1 MDGLKAFLA
10 RWLGGRA
17 SGGADSPGPRGG
29 PGASHDDPGA
39 FHGGPE
45 AKAGGKPPSPSRR
58 LFLALSALTPLG
70 AAASAASPAEAL
82 AAPSGHGGHGGHGG
96 DIFPWRDPRIALTP
110 PPPLTGKG
118 RGVVVAPHL
127 PSLGYELDGG
137 VKVFRLTA
145 QPVERLLLDG
155 PPKPGSLWDR
165 WHKAKGAM
173 HGMDIPKKV
182 RVWGFNGSMPGPSIE
197 VTEGDRVRLVV
208 KNELPEPTSI
218 HWHGLEVENGQ
229 DGVGG
234 LTQPP
239 ILPGGTFVYE
249 FTLTQ
254 HGTFMYHS
262 SFNEKKQV
270 GMGLGG
276 FFIVHP
282 ADGSRRVD
290 RDYAILLQEW
300 HFPPG
305 GEYVNVTSTDPN
317 WFTMNG
323 KAAPSTDV
331 LTAQVG
337 EKVRLR
343 FANLSNLHAHPIHLH
358 GVTWRVTGTE
368 GGPIPESAQW
378 PGNTVD
384 VAPGT
389 ARDVEFSFKHPGY
402 WHMHCHKL
410 HHVVNAHAPV
420 PMGVMPMG
428 GMTMLF
434 DVRDATGRAGEI
446 PGHGTG
452 HGAGHSASPGPAGPQ
467 PAAPAAPHPAGHG
480 ALPATDATPSVPDQ
494 HGAHGVPSP
503 APGPGVPSKTP
514 TGHGGGH

>member
-1 MDGLKAFLA
+1 MDGLKAFIRRLLGLQDGANPVAHRGGESMGGLLA
-10 RWLGGRA
+10 
-17 SGGADSPGPRGG
+17 SPG
-29 PGASHDDPGA
+29 
-39 FHGGPE
+39 
-45 AKAGGKPPSPSRR
+45 RR

-82 AAPSGHGGHGGHGG
+82 AAKSGHGGHGGHGG
-96 DIFPWRDPRIALTP
+96 EIFPWRDPKIALTP

-118 RGVVVAPHL
+118 RGIVVAPHL
-127 PSLGYELDGG
+127 PSLGYELDGN

-155 PPKPGSLWDR
+155 PPRPGSLWDR

-182 RVWGFNGSMPGPSIE
+182 KVWGFNGVMPGPPIE
-197 VTEGDRVRLVV
+197 VTEGDRVRIIV

-218 HWHGLEVENGQ
+218 HWHGLEVENAQ

-239 ILPGGTFVYE
+239 IMPGATYVYE
-249 FTLTQ
+249 FTLAQ

-282 ADGSRRVD
+282 AGGSRKVD

-300 HFPPG
+300 HFQPG
-305 GEYVNVTSTDPN
+305 GEYVDVTSTDPN

-331 LTAQVG
+331 LTAVVG

-378 PGNTVD
+378 PGNTVN

-434 DVRDATGRAGEI
+434 DVRDAKGRGGEI
-446 PGHGTG
+446 PGHKGHG
-452 HGAGHSASPGPAGPQ
+452 ADHGAGHTASPQPGASQ
-467 PAAPAAPHPAGHG
+467 PAAPAAVQPPAHPADH
-480 ALPATDATPSVPDQ
+480 APAPASAVPD
-494 HGAHGVPSP
+494 AHGVLGAPSSASVAP
-503 APGPGVPSKTP
+503 GVSPSAPGPGVPPKTP
-514 TGHGGGH
+514 TGHMGGH

>member
-1 MDGLKAFLA
+1 MAGFFNRFLP
-10 RWLGGRA
+10 WLGR
-17 SGGADSPGPRGG
+17 DQHPGP
-29 PGASHDDPGA
+29 
-39 FHGGPE
+39 PE
-45 AKAGGKPPSPSRR
+45 ADQAADRPGRR
-58 LFLALSALTPLG
+58 RFLALSALAPLF
-70 AAASAASPAEAL
+70 AAAPALAKSEPHDGHGNHVSPA
-82 AAPSGHGGHGGHGG
+82 GHGGHSSP
-96 DIFPWRDPRIALTP
+96 IFPWRNPAIALTP
-110 PPPLTGKG
+110 PPRLTGKG
-118 RGVVVAPHL
+118 EGVVMTPHV
-127 PSLGYELDGG
+127 PNLGYERDGA

-155 PPKPGSLWDR
+155 PPPPGSLWDR

-182 RVWGFNGSMPGPSIE
+182 KLWGFNGSMPGPAIE
-197 VTEGDRVRLVV
+197 VVQGDTVRVIV

-218 HWHGLEVENGQ
+218 HWHGLEVPNDQ

-239 ILPGGTFVYE
+239 IQPGASYTYE
-249 FTLTQ
+249 FTVHQ
-254 HGTFMYHS
+254 VGTFMYHS

-276 FFIVHP
+276 FFIIHP

-300 HFPPG
+300 FFLPG
-305 GEYVNVTSTDPN
+305 NEYVDVTSTDPN

-323 KAAPSTDV
+323 KSAPSTAV
-331 LTAQVG
+331 LTAAVG
-337 EKVRLR
+337 QTVRLR
-343 FANLSNLHAHPIHLH
+343 LANLSNMHAHPIHLH

-378 PGNTVD
+378 PGNTVN
-384 VAPGT
+384 VSPG
-389 ARDVEFSFKHPGY
+389 AIRDVEFTFTQPGY

-410 HHVVNAHAPV
+410 HHVVNAHASV

-434 DVRDATGRAGEI
+434 EVAPAEAGQ
-446 PGHGTG
+446 PPDHGGHAPPAQGPQAGHGHGPQTAAPQAG
-452 HGAGHSASPGPAGPQ
+452 HGPDTPAEAGPGRKQPPSPSPGGQ
-467 PAAPAAPHPAGHG
+467 DREMPAAPH
-480 ALPATDATPSVPDQ
+480 
-494 HGAHGVPSP
+494 
-503 APGPGVPSKTP
+503 
-514 TGHGGGH
+514 TGHGPSGGN

>member
-1 MDGLKAFLA
+1 VAGITGNIRKWLSKISADGD
-10 RWLGGRA
+10 RA
-17 SGGADSPGPRGG
+17 LPG
-29 PGASHDDPGA
+29 
-39 FHGGPE
+39 
-45 AKAGGKPPSPSRR
+45 RR
-58 LFLALSALTPLG
+58 LFLALSALAPLG
-70 AAASAASPAEAL
+70 AAAPAL
-82 AAPSGHGGHGGHGG
+82 AKLAEHERHAAQTGTAGAAGGHGGHGGHAGTLY
-96 DIFPWRDPRIALTP
+96 PWRDPKIALTP

-118 RGVVVAPHL
+118 TGVVQSPHI
-127 PSLGYELDGG
+127 PSLGYEMDGQ

-155 PPKPGSLWDR
+155 PPAPGSLWDR

-173 HGMDIPKKV
+173 HGMDVPKKV
-182 RVWGFNGSMPGPSIE
+182 KIWGFNGSVPGPTIE
-197 VTEGDRVRLVV
+197 LIQGDRVRVIV
-208 KNELPEPTSI
+208 RNELPEPTSV
-218 HWHGLEVENGQ
+218 HWHGLEVPNDQ

-239 ILPGGTFVYE
+239 IRPGQTYTYE
-249 FTLTQ
+249 FTVHQ
-254 HGTFMYHS
+254 VGTFMYHS

-282 ADGSRRVD
+282 SDGSRRVD
-290 RDYAILLQEW
+290 RDIAILLQEW
-300 HFPPG
+300 HFLPG
-305 GEYVNVTSTDPN
+305 NEYVDVTSTDPN

-331 LTAQVG
+331 LTAAVG
-337 EKVRLR
+337 ETVRLR
-343 FANLSNLHAHPIHLH
+343 FANLSNMHAHPIHLH

-378 PGNTVD
+378 PGNTVN
-384 VAPGT
+384 VSPG
-389 ARDVEFSFKHPGY
+389 AVRDVEFTFTHPGY

-434 DVRDATGRAGEI
+434 DVR
-446 PGHGTG
+446 
-452 HGAGHSASPGPAGPQ
+452 PAGASAP
-467 PAAPAAPHPAGHG
+467 PAHGGAHAPAAPNPDSSHGGHDPAPAQPDHSQAGHG
-480 ALPATDATPSVPDQ
+480 QS
-494 HGAHGVPSP
+494 
-503 APGPGVPSKTP
+503 
-514 TGHGGGH
+514 GHGQTGGQ

>member
-1 MDGLKAFLA
+1 MQHPLDLIEREGSVTGLRERLRRLA
-10 RWLGGRA
+10 RMLG
-17 SGGADSPGPRGG
+17 RGG
-29 PGASHDDPGA
+29 SGDGQ
-39 FHGGPE
+39 GGGDAPE
-45 AKAGGKPPSPSRR
+45 AGRR
-58 LFLALSALTPLG
+58 WFLALWALAPLG
-70 AAASAASPAEAL
+70 AAASAHARDKA
-82 AAPSGHGGHGGHGG
+82 SGHQGHGGSGGHGGGL
-96 DIFPWRDPRIALTP
+96 FPWRDPSIRITP

-118 RGVVVAPHL
+118 TGEVITPHV
-127 PSLGYELDGG
+127 PTLGYEMDGN

-182 RVWGFNGSMPGPSIE
+182 KIWGFNGSVPGPAIE
-197 VTEGDRVRLVV
+197 IAQGDRVRIIV
-208 KNELPEPTSI
+208 KNELPEPTSV
-218 HWHGLEVENGQ
+218 HWHGLEVPNDQ

-239 ILPGGTFVYE
+239 IMPGQTFTYE
-249 FTLTQ
+249 FDVHQ
-254 HGTFMYHS
+254 AGTFMYHS

-282 ADGSRRVD
+282 SGGARRVD
-290 RDYAILLQEW
+290 RDYAIMLQEW
-300 HFPPG
+300 HFLPG
-305 GEYVNVTSTDPN
+305 NEYVDVTSTDPN

-331 LTAQVG
+331 LTAKVG

-343 FANLSNLHAHPIHLH
+343 FANLSNMHAHPIHLH

-368 GGPIPESAQW
+368 GGPIPEPAQW
-378 PGNTVD
+378 PGNTVN

-389 ARDVEFSFKHPGY
+389 IRDVEFTFPHPGY

-434 DVRDATGRAGEI
+434 DVRDESGQVPAGSYE
-446 PGHGTG
+446 G
-452 HGAGHSASPGPAGPQ
+452 HGAGAPGRQAPQSAGHDPAGSEKGKAQ
-467 PAAPAAPHPAGHG
+467 PP
-480 ALPATDATPSVPDQ
+480 
-494 HGAHGVPSP
+494 AHG
-503 APGPGVPSKTP
+503 
-514 TGHGGGH
+514 GH

>member
-1 MDGLKAFLA
+1 MAGITGIIRKWLAGINADGV
-10 RWLGGRA
+10 RA
-17 SGGADSPGPRGG
+17 LPG
-29 PGASHDDPGA
+29 
-39 FHGGPE
+39 
-45 AKAGGKPPSPSRR
+45 RR
-58 LFLALSALTPLG
+58 LFLALSALAPLG
-70 AAASAASPAEAL
+70 AAAPAL
-82 AAPSGHGGHGGHGG
+82 AKLDGHGEHADTAGQADPGGHGAHGG
-96 DIFPWRDPRIALTP
+96 QLYPWRDPKIAITP

-118 RGVVVAPHL
+118 TGVVQSPHV
-127 PSLGYELDGG
+127 PSLGYELDGQ

-155 PPKPGSLWDR
+155 PPPPGSLWDR

-182 RVWGFNGSMPGPSIE
+182 RVWGFNGSVPGPAIE
-197 VTEGDRVRLVV
+197 VVQGDRVRVIV
-208 KNELPEPTSI
+208 KNELPEATSV
-218 HWHGLEVENGQ
+218 HWHGLEVPNDQ

-239 ILPGGTFVYE
+239 IRPGQTYAYE
-249 FTLTQ
+249 FTVHQ
-254 HGTFMYHS
+254 VGTFMYHS

-276 FFIVHP
+276 FFIIHP

-290 RDYAILLQEW
+290 RDIAILLQEW
-300 HFPPG
+300 RFLPG
-305 GEYVNVTSTDPN
+305 NEYVDVTSTDPN

-323 KAAPSTDV
+323 KAAPSTEV
-331 LTAQVG
+331 LSAAVG
-337 EKVRLR
+337 ETVRLR
-343 FANLSNLHAHPIHLH
+343 FANLSNMHAHPIHLH

-378 PGNTVD
+378 PGNTVN
-384 VAPGT
+384 VSPG
-389 ARDVEFSFKHPGY
+389 AIRDVEFSFTQPGY

-434 DVRDATGRAGEI
+434 DVRASGESA
-446 PGHGTG
+446 PSGHGAHKPAAPESRSSHDPQAPAQSGHGQTG
-452 HGAGHSASPGPAGPQ
+452 HGQS
-467 PAAPAAPHPAGHG
+467 
-480 ALPATDATPSVPDQ
+480 
-494 HGAHGVPSP
+494 
-503 APGPGVPSKTP
+503 
-514 TGHGGGH
+514 GGQ